1 MLLAT
6 ESCFKYIV
14 VAVSKLVGCLVSQL
28 NAAAAAV
35 AGVILMNGL

>member
-28 NAAAAAV
+28 NAAAAA